1 VAYGIQEVV
10 GSIPIVSTK
19 IKGLRG
25 QTSKPFIFD
34 FFHRSVKG
42 VAIDMESVDY
52 KKGETPM
59 TDYQFKQYES
69 LRDKLEEAQKEIQ
82 QLREENAKLKEKLN
96 NH

>member
-1 VAYGIQEVV
+1 
-10 GSIPIVSTK
+10 
-19 IKGLRG
+19 
-25 QTSKPFIFD
+25 
-34 FFHRSVKG
+34 
-42 VAIDMESVDY
+42 MESVDY